1 MNRPLAAVGGGLV
14 GTVALSLLLLLFEV
28 ETRSR
33 IRMFDAVAR
42 FVGVPGNTSVGFIL
56 FVVAGVVAWPLL
68 FAAVQPSLPGD
79 DPALQGMGL
88 AILLWVAF
96 VLLGR
101 GDLSGPIILAFAGLT
116 LLAHLA
122 YGFVLGSAYARF
134 TGRTPTGDS
143 PPDQPE
149 TRW

>member
-1 MNRPLAAVGGGLV
+1 MNRPLAAIGGGFV

-42 FVGVPGNTSVGFIL
+42 FVGVPGDTAIGFAL
-56 FVVAGVVAWPLL
+56 FLVAGVFAWPLL
-68 FAAVQPSLPGD
+68 FAAVEQSLPGD
-79 DPALQGMGL
+79 DPAMKGMALG
-88 AILLWVAF
+88 ILLWVAF

-116 LLAHLA
+116 LMAHLA

-134 TGRTPTGDS
+134 TGATPVHDS
-143 PPDQPE
+143 GPE
-149 TRW
+149 SEMRW

>member
-1 MNRPLAAVGGGLV
+1 MNRPLAAIGGGLV

-42 FVGVPGNTSVGFIL
+42 FVGVPGNTSVGFLL

-68 FAAVQPSLPGD
+68 FAVVQPSLPGD

-88 AILLWVAF
+88 GILLWIAF

-116 LLAHLA
+116 LMAHLA
-122 YGFVLGSAYARF
+122 YGFFLGSAYARF
-134 TGRTPTGDS
+134 TGRRPAEGES
-143 PPDQPE
+143 PGRSE